1 MHSQLARFLLF
12 CNSDLFLV
20 VGKDV
25 VDELS
30 TTMVCCEF
38 SGVLKVN
45 GVCLFQ
51 HRKSSYN
58 TMCEKNEKRLLF
70 SPLHFL
76 PFSSLPFTLLD
87 ITHS

>member
-38 SGVLKVN
+38 
-45 GVCLFQ
+45 
-51 HRKSSYN
+51 
-58 TMCEKNEKRLLF
+58 
-70 SPLHFL
+70 
-76 PFSSLPFTLLD
+76 
-87 ITHS
+87 